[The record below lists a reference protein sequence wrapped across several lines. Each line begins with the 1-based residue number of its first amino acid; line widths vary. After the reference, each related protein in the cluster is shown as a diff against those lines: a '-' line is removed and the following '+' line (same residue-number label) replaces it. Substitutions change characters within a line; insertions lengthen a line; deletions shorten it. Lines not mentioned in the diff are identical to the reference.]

1 MSEPSFDGVPGESLD
16 PSALPED
23 MPVTVIMRRYAVH
36 ATPWLDEK
44 WQALAVLVPLDSQS
58 ESVLQPIPVEDVE
71 DQLRYE
77 GLHLHLHKDQCESYY
92 YNMLS
97 DQPRLFVMA
106 RPDDEGKPQPFHVS
120 ASFDEAG
127 ACMEGDELV
136 FPVAIPP
143 QIYRWMEAYV
153 LIHYVPQL
161 KYKRKLTHPG

>member
-1 MSEPSFDGVPGESLD
+1 MSELTPEEMSGETLD
-16 PSALPED
+16 PHALPED
-23 MPVTVIMRRYAVH
+23 LPVTVIMRRYAVH

-44 WQALAVLVPLDSQS
+44 WQALAVLVPVDPAP
-58 ESVLQPIPVEDVE
+58 EAALQPLSVEGMD

-77 GLHLHLHKDQCESYY
+77 GLRLRLHKDQCESYY

-106 RPDDEGKPQPFHVS
+106 RPDDDGRPRPFHVS

-127 ACMEGDELV
+127 AGMEGDELV

-161 KYKRKLTHPG
+161 KYKRKLTHAG

>member
-1 MSEPSFDGVPGESLD
+1 MTDMPSGGEPVETLD
-16 PSALPED
+16 PDMLPES
-23 MPVTVIMRRYAVH
+23 MPVTVIMRRYSVH
-36 ATPWLDEK
+36 ATPWLSEK
-44 WQALAVLVPLDSQS
+44 WQALAVLVPLDSPPQS
-58 ESVLQPIPVEDVE
+58 APQALPIDGVD

-77 GLHLHLHKDQCESYY
+77 GLRLSLHKDQCESYY

-97 DQPRLFVMA
+97 DQPRLFVLA
-106 RPDDEGKPQPFHVS
+106 HPDDEERPRPFHVS

-127 ACMEGDELV
+127 AGMEGDELV

-161 KYKRKLTHPG
+161 KYKRKLT

>member
-1 MSEPSFDGVPGESLD
+1 MSELTPGGVAGDTLD
-16 PSALPED
+16 PHALPED
-23 MPVTVIMRRYAVH
+23 LPITVIMRRYAVH

-44 WQALAVLVPLDSQS
+44 WQALAVLVPLDPAP
-58 ESVLQPIPVEDVE
+58 EAVLQPLPVEGVD

-77 GLHLHLHKDQCESYY
+77 GLRLRLHKDQCESYY

-106 RPDDEGKPQPFHVS
+106 RPDDDGRPRPFHVS

-127 ACMEGDELV
+127 AGMEGDELV

-153 LIHYVPQL
+153 LIHYVPQR
-161 KYKRKLTHPG
+161 KYKRKLTHAD